1 MSPSIAH
8 GLKMEKADLRS
19 RDTEKMAENTD
30 KDAEPVYTYDLINGT
45 FINEGTE
52 IMDNLTAEE
61 KEEVEQ
67 VIHLIRRTQSP
78 DGEANRHKPIDSA
91 ELDRLACKNSAE
103 STSYQTNWAVAV
115 FQGIYF

>member
-1 MSPSIAH
+1 M
-8 GLKMEKADLRS
+8 AD
-19 RDTEKMAENTD
+19 NTD
-30 KDAEPVYTYDLINGT
+30 ENAEPCYTYDLINGT
-45 FINEGTE
+45 FINEGQE

-67 VIHLIRRTQSP
+67 VLHLIRKTHSP

-91 ELDRLACKNSAE
+91 ELNHLACKNSAE

-115 FQGIYF
+115 FQGTYFTLFHNYLA